1 MLNMLIYLI
10 HKENIVLILKYNIIK
25 KYYNFFFNFSV
36 RNLIFVCLY

>member
-10 HKENIVLILKYNIIK
+10 HKENIVLILKYNQKILQ
-25 KYYNFFFNFSV
+25 FFFNFSV